1 MSMDHLVVTES
12 KKCSRKNKK
21 VGPCLTDT
29 GAKRVTRAQTSKDLS
44 NKMSK
49 DDTGLSHKE

>member
-29 GAKRVTRAQTSKDLS
+29 GAERVTHAQTSKDLS